1 MKRLA
6 IALLF
11 TGFTFVS
18 ISQEH
23 TVLDKSENYAVAG
36 TQDGFYVVVH
46 HVTLDNFEKS
56 LKSKLKKWKGK
67 YSDKDGIFIDDAKLK
82 TIGENTFDVHGKIIQ
97 EAGGVLS
104 VAFAI
109 DLGGAYVNK
118 EAHPAEYRE
127 FKKLIH
133 EIAVAC
139 SKEAVEEEIE
149 VQEDVLKDKNKDQ
162 EKLESEKEKLEKS
175 IKDFEQKIVDAKAEI
190 ATNEDNQAKKKVEIT
205 DEETKLK
212 EIQTKLNSIK

>member
-1 MKRLA
+1 MKKLA

-11 TGFTFVS
+11 AGFTFTS
-18 ISQEH
+18 FSQEH
-23 TVLDKSENYAVAG
+23 KVLDKSENYPIAG

-46 HVTLDNFEKS
+46 HVTLDNIEKAI
-56 LKSKLKKWKGK
+56 KNQLKKWKGK
-67 YSDKDGIFIDDAKLK
+67 YSDRDGIFIDDAKLK
-82 TIGENTFDVHGKIIQ
+82 SIGENTFDVYGKIIE
-97 EAGGVLS
+97 EAGEVVSL
-104 VAFAI
+104 AFAI

-175 IKDFEQKIVDAKAEI
+175 IKDFEQKIVEAKAEI
-190 ATNEDNQAKKKVEIT
+190 VTNEDNQAKKKIEIT